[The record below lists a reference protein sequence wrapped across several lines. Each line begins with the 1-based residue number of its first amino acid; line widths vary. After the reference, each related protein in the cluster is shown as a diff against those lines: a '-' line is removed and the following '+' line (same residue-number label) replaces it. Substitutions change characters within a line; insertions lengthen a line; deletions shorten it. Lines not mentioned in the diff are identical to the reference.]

1 MHSADAPVY
10 DATLELYVEILV
22 EGGKTGVHFS
32 NF

>member
-10 DATLELYVEILV
+10 DATLELCVGILV